1 MEQELKNVP
10 DETNQLMG
18 KLQEQLDHITQSNS
32 LVKQMA
38 DMNLNKQ
45 DDVVQKIEELK
56 TLVIDE
62 YKKKMEDNKRK
73 I

>member
-1 MEQELKNVP
+1 
-10 DETNQLMG
+10 
-18 KLQEQLDHITQSNS
+18 
-32 LVKQMA
+32 
-38 DMNLNKQ
+38 MNLNKQ